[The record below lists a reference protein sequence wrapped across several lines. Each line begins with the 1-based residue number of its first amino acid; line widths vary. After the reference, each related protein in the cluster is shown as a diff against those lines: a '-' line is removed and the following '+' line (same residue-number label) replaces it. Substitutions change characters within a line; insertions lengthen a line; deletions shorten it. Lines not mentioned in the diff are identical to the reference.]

1 MIRTITRIIRDLC
14 FSYSLMLTGTV
25 REAKEGDSLQLVI
38 KFVPLWNAS
47 AHARPTIL
55 SYIPVLEE
63 NPLGILSFRGYFALQ
78 SCFSFHRFNGL
89 QLFQAGGIIVR
100 KSRIVTDCGNCRI
113 EGG

>member
-1 MIRTITRIIRDLC
+1 
-14 FSYSLMLTGTV
+14 MLTGTV

-47 AHARPTIL
+47 AHARSTIL

-78 SCFSFHRFNGL
+78 SCFSYGDSPPFSVRPSFENHMGTTVPNLGAP
-89 QLFQAGGIIVR
+89 QAGKIWD
-100 KSRIVTDCGNCRI
+100 TPQAAEDNT
-113 EGG
+113 